1 MIRGL
6 KTNRLEGTSSPIS
19 EVLSVKAESLKE
31 DNKMKKRNYIISKMK
46 EMGFSAKET
55 FYFMKEHGLDKS
67 YEIIEW
73 CFSSCVKCGKS

>member
-1 MIRGL
+1 MIRGS

-73 CFSSCVKCGKS
+73 CFSYCVKCGKS

>member
-1 MIRGL
+1 MIRGS

-55 FYFMKEHGLDKS
+55 FYFMKAHGLDKS

>member
-1 MIRGL
+1 MIRGS